1 MHPRAGACLFRPRS
15 QPCQRSP
22 RRPRAAG
29 GNFLSRGSFKRRLC
43 HIRRCRLTP
52 HGRDFPARLPAPPSH
67 PVTAGERRRG
77 GGAHGNVR
85 RRGGPAGRLLPGK
98 ARGFCWAGRGAHAPC
113 VPPAECCAAAGI
125 AAATWPKPC
134 LRHRAALAE
143 ATPPGFFP
151 KSCREEILKKRKKK
165 KKYLCKVPPS
175 AGAAAGFYQEEG
187 ERGPHFILFSYLV
200 APFDGNVICVISRA
214 HTGD

>member
-77 GGAHGNVR
+77 GG
-85 RRGGPAGRLLPGK
+85 GPTGT
-98 ARGFCWAGRGAHAPC
+98 
-113 VPPAECCAAAGI
+113 CAAVGAPRAGCCRGKPGVSAGLGEGPTLRACRQLS
-125 AAATWPKPC
+125 AARP
-134 LRHRAALAE
+134 RASPR
-143 ATPPGFFP
+143 PPG
-151 KSCREEILKKRKKK
+151 R
-165 KKYLCKVPPS
+165 
-175 AGAAAGFYQEEG
+175 
-187 ERGPHFILFSYLV
+187 
-200 APFDGNVICVISRA
+200 SRA
-214 HTGD
+214 SGTGQRSRRLRRPAFSLNRVEKRF

>member
-22 RRPRAAG
+22 RRPRVAG

-52 HGRDFPARLPAPPSH
+52 HGREFPARLPAPPSL
-67 PVTAGERRRG
+67 PVTAGERRG
-77 GGAHGNVR
+77 GGARERAPPWGP
-85 RRGGPAGRLLPGK
+85 RGPVAAGESPGFLPGEGPTLR
-98 ARGFCWAGRGAHAPC
+98 ARRQLS
-113 VPPAECCAAAGI
+113 AAR
-125 AAATWPKPC
+125 P
-134 LRHRAALAE
+134 RASPR
-143 ATPPGFFP
+143 PPGRSRASGTGQRSRRLRRPAFSLNRVEKRF
-151 KSCREEILKKRKKK
+151 KKKEK